1 MQLLACAAEVVL
13 LPRKMCLVWYSDHCQ
28 MSLYLLYNH
37 LDRLGEH
44 ILGVQQ
50 VGQWG
55 QSDLCGSQWTIE
67 QVR

>member
-1 MQLLACAAEVVL
+1 
-13 LPRKMCLVWYSDHCQ
+13 